1 MTFFDTIVKDKCMAP
16 MVGTSMEG
24 EDPNLAQSESIVVL
38 ATTTS
43 SSFTALQ
50 DVRLDVREEVV
61 DIT

>member
-1 MTFFDTIVKDKCMAP
+1 MAP